1 MPYEKIKGIK
11 YTLLGSRKTSL
22 NPIIKKFKNKVY
34 AEIGPVGN
42 PVKSNKPT
50 DFNAIKS
57 NFISITP
64 LTINMCDTKKIINRI
79 YKPN

>member
-1 MPYEKIKGIK
+1 M
-11 YTLLGSRKTSL
+11 
-22 NPIIKKFKNKVY
+22 F

-42 PVKSNKPT
+42 PVKSNDPT

-79 YKPN
+79 YKPK